1 MKVST
6 FEKRSNSRESEQ
18 PKDFSKSKLEL
29 SVLALEILVS
39 NGPMNLKDIIQK
51 TDFNCTNAVEY
62 LSFLSKIN
70 MVKKTASDLTEIYS
84 ITNQGEMVVRF
95 FRRKNSLLNNN
106 KLVVESSLVKI
117 F

>member
-6 FEKRSNSRESEQ
+6 FKSRSHSLKGEQ
-18 PKDFSKSKLEL
+18 QKGSSKSKLEL
-29 SVLALEILVS
+29 NVDILEVLLS

-51 TDFNCTNAVEY
+51 TDFNCIKALEY
-62 LSFLSKIN
+62 LIFLSKIN

-84 ITNQGEMVVRF
+84 ITNQGERVVRF
-95 FRRKNSLLNNN
+95 FRRKKSLFNNY
-106 KLVVESSLVKI
+106 KPVVESSFVKV